1 MKVTFLSCW
10 KAGMDF
16 SPYACGGKWCMLP
29 PSHLEEIDLH
39 FLFPLS
45 IDWCGPLSENQD
57 SVLAM
62 DWRQQ
67 NKKPEGMKGLFVPL
81 GLDSWPGYHRLRIP
95 GEWGINSC
103 LVAAP
108 NVPFFYSLAC
118 ILTTCH
124 WIWKLLHNS
133 SVMLLRQLSVGVW
146 KLTWDRFEARM
157 VEISHS
163 QLILF
168 WKTEPENCGWAKKEK
183 KKGKSWSL
191 RLDSGGKRGAS
202 GPSYLHPTGA
212 GNPFKEQGAPP
223 KSMGGVRIA
232 QRQKPVTFL
241 TFQEHC

>member
-1 MKVTFLSCW
+1 
-10 KAGMDF
+10 
-16 SPYACGGKWCMLP
+16 
-29 PSHLEEIDLH
+29 
-39 FLFPLS
+39 
-45 IDWCGPLSENQD
+45 
-57 SVLAM
+57 
-62 DWRQQ
+62 
-67 NKKPEGMKGLFVPL
+67 MKGLFVPL
-81 GLDSWPGYHRLRIP
+81 GLDSWPGYHGLRIP

-183 KKGKSWSL
+183 KKV
-191 RLDSGGKRGAS
+191 RAGAS
-202 GPSYLHPTGA
+202 GWTLEGKEVPLGPPTSIPRGQA
-212 GNPFKEQGAPP
+212 TLSKSKVHRPRAWEVWELLKDRSQWHFSPFRSIASI
-223 KSMGGVRIA
+223 KSKQTWRMERCFCSRCQDDSV
-232 QRQKPVTFL
+232 
-241 TFQEHC
+241 